1 MIRVT
6 KRKEHTRMAELK
18 NICGKI
24 PLELHTK
31 VRQEIEERQIST
43 QEFIQ
48 QVIEEHFME
57 KGEMNMV
64 KRTIAVQVSEE
75 FFARLKKAVAWK
87 GMKQNAFLI
96 SVIEAAIKEAEA
108 LMEAEEQESLTDAEE
123 AVNGEM
129 SEIEGDDGAEQEEA
143 AEKPEIGETEPQGA
157 ATEEEAESEET
168 EPDEDTEAEPEE
180 PDGETEAEKDEEMER
195 SEEEAETG
203 EDGTYE
209 E

>member
-1 MIRVT
+1 
-6 KRKEHTRMAELK
+6 MAEMK

-57 KGEMNMV
+57 KGEMNMA

-96 SVIEAAIKEAEA
+96 SIIEAAIKEAEA
-108 LMEAEEQESLTDAEE
+108 LMEEKEQESLTDANE
-123 AVNGEM
+123 AVNGEI
-129 SEIEGDDGAEQEEA
+129 SELEGEDEAEQEEA
-143 AEKPEIGETEPQGA
+143 AEKPEMDEVEPQGA
-157 ATEEEAESEET
+157 DIEEEAE
-168 EPDEDTEAEPEE
+168 PE
-180 PDGETEAEKDEEMER
+180 GETEAENAEEPEQN
-195 SEEEAETG
+195 EEEAETG
-203 EDGTYE
+203 EDNE
-209 E
+209 EDSLDEE

>member
-6 KRKEHTRMAELK
+6 KRKEHTRMAEMK

-57 KGEMNMV
+57 KGEMNMA

-108 LMEAEEQESLTDAEE
+108 LMEAEEQEILTDAEE

-129 SEIEGDDGAEQEEA
+129 SEIEGDDGTEQEEA

-157 ATEEEAESEET
+157 ATEEETEP
-168 EPDEDTEAEPEE
+168 EPDEDTEAEQEE
-180 PDGETEAEKDEEMER
+180 PDGETGEENAEEMEQN
-195 SEEEAETG
+195 EEEAETE